1 MNRKGTSTVLL
12 VLLLLG
18 ALLVNLL
25 AQRYKFRIDLTA
37 DRRYTLSD
45 ATLDLLRGLPET
57 ATVHAYFTKDL
68 PPGLTAARQEF
79 HDLLVEYAERSDGRL
94 VFAFDDPGGDAERTA
109 KAVNEGIRPLL
120 VQTRQQDRSENI
132 QVFMGATVR
141 MGERRAVIPA
151 LQEGPGM
158 EWILSSAIAQVARK
172 EKPLVGV
179 LQGHMEPSLRALD
192 ELALQLQAQYDVEA
206 TAIHDSF
213 PINERFTALLWI
225 DPKDSVPAEHL
236 HRIDEYMAKGH
247 GVVLAYGA
255 VETDLVRTAEVRL
268 RDIGIGPWLAERGV
282 QVQPRAVADQ
292 RCGQVNVMQ
301 SAAQRPI
308 SIPFPWY
315 PLMEQFAGHP
325 VAHGLDMV
333 LFQFA
338 APLTC
343 TPAARV
349 ANCSPVLATS
359 AKSSSQPLPFTVDL
373 RRPWTDADFTGGAQT
388 VGVALEPADPGHG
401 RLVVFSNGN
410 FCTGDQDGRQ
420 VALPKGNLDLM
431 VNATDWVM
439 KNTDLLS
446 IRGKSSD
453 HRPIRD
459 PGDAMRNRLKW
470 LNLLLPMGVVLLYA
484 LLRAQWR
491 RWQRRQRMRPGHV
504 R

>member
-1 MNRKGTSTVLL
+1 MSRKGTSTLL
-12 VLLLLG
+12 LGVLLLG
-18 ALLVNLL
+18 GLLVNLL

-37 DRRYTLSD
+37 DKRYTLSA
-45 ATLDLLRGLPET
+45 ATLDLLHRLPET
-57 ATVHAYFTKDL
+57 VTVHAYFTKDL
-68 PPGLTAARQEF
+68 PPALAAARQDF
-79 HDLLVEYAERSDGRL
+79 HDLLVEYAERSDGRV

-109 KAVNEGIRPLL
+109 KAVNEGMRPLL
-120 VQTRQQDRSENI
+120 VQTRKQDRSENI
-132 QVFMGATVR
+132 QVLMGATVR

-172 EKPLVGV
+172 EKPLIGV

-213 PINERFTALLWI
+213 PINDRFSALLWI
-225 DPKDSVPAEHL
+225 DPKDSVPAQHL
-236 HRIDEYMAKGH
+236 HRIDQYMAQGH
-247 GVVLAYGA
+247 GVVLAYEA
-255 VETDLVRTAEVRL
+255 VESDLLLSAEVRQ
-268 RDIGIGPWLAERGV
+268 REIGIGPWLAGRGV
-282 QVQPRAVADQ
+282 QVQPQAVADQ

-301 SAAQRPI
+301 SAAQRPV

-315 PLMEQFAGHP
+315 PLMEKFSGHP
-325 VAHGLDMV
+325 VAHGLDLV

-338 APLTC
+338 APLACLPSALVAKC
-343 TPAARV
+343 T
-349 ANCSPVLATS
+349 PVLATS
-359 AKSSSQPLPFTVDL
+359 TKSTSQALPFMVDL
-373 RRPWTDADFTGGAQT
+373 RRPWTDADFNAGAQV
-388 VGVALEPADPGHG
+388 VGMVLEPADTSHG

-410 FCTGDQDGRQ
+410 FCTGDQAGRQ

-439 KNTDLLS
+439 KNTSLLS
-446 IRGKSSD
+446 IRGKSND

-484 LLRAQWR
+484 VLRAQWR